1 MGSSGFGGLR
11 SVGCAFVR
19 GSGGDREIGSGG
31 DFEQKGER
39 ENQGIW
45 LRLKETGQAE
55 IFRIWNEQ
63 YPPAPLPLCPSAPL
77 SPRAT
82 SQTQAGGKE

>member
-1 MGSSGFGGLR
+1 MGSSRFSGLR
-11 SVGCAFVR
+11 S
-19 GSGGDREIGSGG
+19 GGAGEIGSGG
-31 DFEQKGER
+31 DFEQRGER

-45 LRLKETGQAE
+45 LCLKETGQAE

-63 YPPAPLPLCPSAPL
+63 YRPTALPPCPPAPLL
-77 SPRAT
+77 PRAT